1 MPTDKT
7 IPKIKADTVIHSLKH
22 GKAWLINIVHSVG
35 HNIGK
40 AEKGKL
46 TKYKLLADEDKIAKV
61 RAAEI
66 IPLVIISCIIIT
78 ATGLI
83 KKL

>member
-7 IPKIKADTVIHSLKH
+7 IPKIKGDTVIHSLKH

-35 HNIGK
+35 HNTGK

-46 TKYKLLADEDKIAKV
+46 TKYKLLGDEDKIPV

-66 IPLVIISCIIIT
+66 IPLIIISCIIIT